1 MGRICHDLELKT
13 TPNGVPVLSFRIAVD
28 RNYQVKGED
37 RKADFFNVVA
47 WRSNAE
53 FISRYFFKGRMIL
66 LDGELQTRQYI
77 DKNNV
82 TRDIVEI
89 IVDHASFTGEPKPQ
103 PQGEPYGSGAQGGYG
118 NQNNYQGYRSQNQG
132 GYSPQQNQQGGYS
145 PQTQPQT
152 PAPSSIVQP
161 APALSQGDAQEFVD
175 NASNDDD
182 YPF

>member
-1 MGRICHDLELKT
+1 MYNRVILMGRICHDLELKT
-13 TPNGVPVLSFRIAVD
+13 TPNGVPVLSFKIAVD

-53 FISRYFFKGRMIL
+53 FISRYFYKGRMIL

-89 IVDHASFTGEPKPQ
+89 IVDHASFTGEPKAQ
-103 PQGEPYGSGAQGGYG
+103 PQGDSYGQG
-118 NQNNYQGYRSQNQG
+118 NYQGYRNQNQG
-132 GYSPQQNQQGGYS
+132 GYAP
-145 PQTQPQT
+145 QPQ
-152 PAPSSIVQP
+152 AAAAP
-161 APALSQGDAQEFVD
+161 APALSQGNAQDFVD
-175 NASNDDD
+175 NTGSDDD

>member
-1 MGRICHDLELKT
+1 MYNRVILMGRICHDLELKT
-13 TPNGVPVLSFRIAVD
+13 TPNGVPVLSFKIAVD

-103 PQGEPYGSGAQGGYG
+103 PQGDSYGQSSNYQSSHNNQG
-118 NQNNYQGYRSQNQG
+118 NYQGYQNRNQG
-132 GYSPQQNQQGGYS
+132 GYSPPQQAA
-145 PQTQPQT
+145 
-152 PAPSSIVQP
+152 PAP
-161 APALSQGDAQEFVD
+161 APALSQGNAQDFVD
-175 NASNDDD
+175 NASADDD

>member
-1 MGRICHDLELKT
+1 MYNRVILMGRICHDLELKT
-13 TPNGVPVLSFRIAVD
+13 TPNGVPVLSFRLAVE

-37 RKADFFNVVA
+37 RKSDFFNVVA
-47 WRSNAE
+47 WRNNAE

-66 LDGELQTRQYI
+66 IDGELQTRQYV

-103 PQGEPYGSGAQGGYG
+103 PAGDGAAQGGY
-118 NQNNYQGYRSQNQG
+118 QSYQNYQSGQNQG
-132 GYSPQQNQQGGYS
+132 GYKQN
-145 PQTQPQT
+145 
-152 PAPSSIVQP
+152 PAPP
-161 APALSQGDAQEFVD
+161 PALSQGSAQDFVD
-175 NASNDDD
+175 EGSSDDE

>member
-1 MGRICHDLELKT
+1 MNVAVLMGRLVADPELRT
-13 TPNGVPVLSFRIAVD
+13 TQSGVSVTTFRIAVD

-66 LDGELQTRQYI
+66 LDGELQTRQYV

-82 TRDIVEI
+82 SKDIVEI
-89 IVDHASFTGEPKPQ
+89 IVDNASFTGEPKAQ
-103 PQGEPYGSGAQGGYG
+103 QQQQQGGGGSYQ
-118 NQNNYQGYRSQNQG
+118 NYNNYNNYQGNQNT
-132 GYSPQQNQQGGYS
+132 S
-145 PQTQPQT
+145 T
-152 PAPSSIVQP
+152 APL
-161 APALSQGDAQEFVD
+161 PALSQGSAQDFVES
-175 NASNDDD
+175 NASDDD